1 MPNPEKKRARHK
13 HRKALRIRKRLRG
26 TAERPRLS
34 VARSLKNISC
44 QVVNDETGRTLAA
57 ASSLDKA
64 LRNSLKGMNKT
75 DMAKKVGAEIAARA
89 TKAGVSKVSFDRGAR
104 QYHGRVKALAEAA
117 RAGGLE
123 F

>member
-1 MPNPEKKRARHK
+1 MPNTEKKRARHR

-64 LRNSLKGMNKT
+64 LRDSLKGMNKT

>member
-1 MPNPEKKRARHK
+1 MPNTEKKRARDR

-57 ASSLDKA
+57 ASSLDKV
-64 LRNSLKGMNKT
+64 LRDSLKGMNKT
-75 DMAKKVGAEIAARA
+75 EMAKKVGAEIAARA
-89 TKAGVSKVSFDRGAR
+89 TKAGVGRVSFDRGAR
-104 QYHGRVKALAEAA
+104 RYHGRVKALAEAA

>member
-1 MPNPEKKRARHK
+1 MSDAQKKKARCRR
-13 HRKALRIRKRLRG
+13 RKALRVRKRLRG

-44 QVVNDETGRTLAA
+44 QVVDDERGPTLAA
-57 ASSLDKA
+57 AAARGTA
-64 LRNSLKGMNKT
+64 LRDSLKGMNKT
-75 DMAKKVGAEIAARA
+75 AAAEKVGAELATRA
-89 TKAGVSKVSFDRGAR
+89 KKAGVGKVSFDRGAR

-117 RAGGLE
+117 REGGLE

>member
-1 MPNPEKKRARHK
+1 MPNPEKKRARHR

-26 TAERPRLS
+26 TTERPRLS

-64 LRNSLKGMNKT
+64 LRDSLKGMNQT

>member
-1 MPNPEKKRARHK
+1 MPNPEKKRARHR

-26 TAERPRLS
+26 TTERPRLS

-64 LRNSLKGMNKT
+64 LRDSLKGMNKT

>member
-1 MPNPEKKRARHK
+1 M
-13 HRKALRIRKRLRG
+13 
-26 TAERPRLS
+26 
-34 VARSLKNISC
+34 ARSLKNISC

-64 LRNSLKGMNKT
+64 LRDSLKGMNKT
-75 DMAKKVGAEIAARA
+75 EMAKKVGAEIAARA
-89 TKAGVSKVSFDRGAR
+89 TKAGVGKVSFDRGAR